1 MKISIVTLTCCLFTG
16 SVFSQESDPV
26 EPCSPRLLPMTT
38 TRLPYVESDG
48 TETNAIE
55 VNSQANT
62 DTRALMVT
70 YICPAKSE
78 VGEFS
83 VAGTAQIE
91 NTSNAQ
97 RNVKYRMSTRIDEG
111 FVPIFEQDSDLC
123 WDATKRRIVSD
134 YVYTVAAGET
144 ITRSIT
150 WGCTIRRED
159 QIADINADGVI
170 NAQDQGLLLADFGSD
185 LKRSDLNFDGIVN
198 GKDLGILFGQ
208 WSDTFSPGGN

>member
-1 MKISIVTLTCCLFTG
+1 MIELFFL
-16 SVFSQESDPV
+16 SVVAVQDAPDL

-62 DTRALMVT
+62 ETRALMVT
-70 YICPAKSE
+70 YIRPATSA

-83 VAGTAQIE
+83 VSGTAQVQ
-91 NTSNAQ
+91 NLSNGVRDVQ
-97 RNVKYRMSTRIDEG
+97 YRMSTRIDDG
-111 FVPIFEQDSDLC
+111 FVPIFEQGSDLC
-123 WDATKRRIVSD
+123 WDAAKQRIVSD
-134 YVYTVAAGET
+134 YVFVVPANDTVT
-144 ITRSIT
+144 KDIN
-150 WGCTIRRED
+150 WGCTIRRAD

-185 LKRSDLNFDGIVN
+185 QTRSDLNYDGVVD

-208 WSDTFSPGGN
+208 WSDTYEPGDD